1 MPKSPRARVTME
13 DVAKLAGVAKI
24 TVSRALQDS
33 PLVRPELRDRV
44 KEVAREQG
52 YRLNTTARNL
62 RLQRTHSVMAV
73 IETEPGGER
82 SVGEPLVQMAIG
94 GLLSELAQ
102 ARYQLVLTT
111 HSVLDVGGAIDVDGI
126 VVMGQGANGEST
138 RRLRQY
144 GLPMIT
150 WGTPLDPHDDAIFVC
165 SDNFEGGR
173 LIGQHLLELGRR
185 KIVYLGDPAHPEI
198 GERVRGIRHALGR
211 KGKLFIVPCA
221 FTRTAGRAAMIDA
234 LSRFDDIDGVAAAS
248 DMIALGARAVLSE
261 AGKHV
266 PRDIALIGY
275 DDTASGAGLT
285 SVRQEWVRAG
295 AVIATKI
302 LQVINGEK
310 VKSEQLPVE
319 LVVRGST
326 VPATRR
332 LKS

>member
-1 MPKSPRARVTME
+1 MRKLVRARVTME

-33 PLVRPELRDRV
+33 PLVRPEVRERV

-111 HSVLDVGGAIDVDGI
+111 RSVIDVGGAMDVDGI
-126 VVMGQGANGEST
+126 VVMGQGANDEST
-138 RRLRQY
+138 RRLREY
-144 GLPMIT
+144 GLPMVT
-150 WGTPLDPHDDAIFVC
+150 WGTPINPQEDAVFVS

-173 LIGQHLLELGRR
+173 LIGRHLLELGRR
-185 KIVYLGDPAHPEI
+185 KIAYLGDPAHPEVN
-198 GERVRGIRHALGR
+198 ERVRGIRDALGR

-234 LSRFDDIDGVAAAS
+234 LARFGDIDGVAAAS
-248 DMIALGARAVLSE
+248 DMIALGAMAALSE
-261 AGKHV
+261 AGKSV
-266 PRDIALIGY
+266 PQDIALVGY
-275 DDTASGAGLT
+275 DDVATGAGLT

-295 AVIATKI
+295 AVIGTKI

-319 LVVRGST
+319 LIVRGST
-326 VPATRR
+326 LATQRR
-332 LKS
+332 SKA

>member
-1 MPKSPRARVTME
+1 ME

-33 PLVRPELRDRV
+33 PLVRQEIRDRI
-44 KEVAREQG
+44 KQVAREQG

-62 RLQRTHSVMAV
+62 RLQRTHSVMVV

-111 HSVLDVGGAIDVDGI
+111 RSVVDVSGVVDVDGI
-126 VVMGQGANGEST
+126 VVLGQGANDEST
-138 RRLRQY
+138 RRLHEY
-144 GLPMIT
+144 GLPMVT
-150 WGTPLDPHDDAIFVC
+150 WGTPLDPRDDAIFVC

-173 LIGQHLLELGRR
+173 LIGRHFLEQGRR
-185 KIVYLGDPAHPEI
+185 RIVYLGDPAHPEI
-198 GERVRGIRHALGR
+198 AERVRGIRETLGR
-211 KGKLFIVPCA
+211 KGKLFIVPCT
-221 FTRTAGRAAMIDA
+221 FTRTAGRSAMIDA
-234 LSRFDDIDGVAAAS
+234 LSRFEDVDGVAAAS
-248 DMIALGARAVLSE
+248 DMIALGAKEALTE

-266 PRDIALIGY
+266 PHDIALVGY
-275 DDTASGAGLT
+275 DDTATGAGLT

-295 AVIATKI
+295 AVMATKI
-302 LQVINGEK
+302 LQVINGQN

-319 LVVRGST
+319 LIARGSS

-332 LKS
+332 AKS